1 MQKPI
6 AYIKPNESVF
16 IAGRTGSGKSF
27 LAKTYLASYP
37 AVIAL
42 DTKED
47 LDWNEVPRD
56 DLNIIDTLA
65 DLPYAASQPRCKVI
79 YRPRLE
85 EMKPEYWDEFFRY
98 CYERKNCIVWV
109 DEVMSICPSAFK
121 IPEYYKG
128 ILTRGRSRNTAVW
141 SLSQRPKDI
150 PIVIMSESKHFFVFD
165 LNMAED
171 RERVAQ
177 VTGCPEIRMKPDQYA
192 RDRLKIRGEH
202 YFWYYYITWD
212 SAQLGIMVRKRKGG
226 KPSGY

>member
-16 IAGRTGSGKSF
+16 IAGRTGSGKTF
-27 LAKTYLASYP
+27 LAKTYLANYP

-47 LDWNEVPRD
+47 LSWPEVPKD
-56 DLNIIDTLA
+56 DLNIITRLA
-65 DLPYAASQPRCKVI
+65 DLPYAAGQPRCKVI
-79 YRPRLE
+79 YRPQLD

-98 CYERKNCIVWV
+98 CYERKNCIAWI
-109 DEVMSICPSAFK
+109 DEVMSICPTPYK

-128 ILTRGRSRNTAVW
+128 ILTRGRSRNTACW
-141 SLSQRPKDI
+141 SLSQRPSGI
-150 PIVIMSESKHFFVFD
+150 PIVIMSESKHFFIFD

-177 VTGCPEIRMKPDQYA
+177 VTGSPEIRIKPDQFA
-192 RDRLKIRGEH
+192 REQLKIRGEH

-212 SAQLGIMVRKRKGG
+212 SAQLGIMAIKKGRRQAD
-226 KPSGY
+226 

>member
-1 MQKPI
+1 MQNPI

-16 IAGRTGSGKSF
+16 IAGRTGSGKTF
-27 LAKTYLASYP
+27 LAKTYLSSYP

-47 LDWNEVPRD
+47 LEWREVPKD
-56 DLNIIDTLA
+56 DLNIITRLA
-65 DLPYAASQPRCKVI
+65 DLPYAAGQPRCKVI
-79 YRPRLE
+79 YRPALD

-98 CYERKNCIVWV
+98 CYERKNCIVWI
-109 DEVMSICPSAFK
+109 DEVMSICPSPYK

-128 ILTRGRSRNTAVW
+128 ILTRGRSRNTACW
-141 SLSQRPKDI
+141 SLSQRPSGI
-150 PIVIMSESKHFFVFD
+150 PIVIMSESKHFFIFD

-177 VTGCPEIRMKPDQYA
+177 VTGSPEIRIKPDQFA
-192 RDRLKIRGEH
+192 REQLKIRGEH

-212 SAQLGIMVRKRKGG
+212 SAQLGIMAIKKGRRQAD
-226 KPSGY
+226 